1 MAMSSYWTKKVSYFS
16 TVTKANGETLN
27 ENHYDLMHPTIQQ
40 ICKTKTYSRRS
51 ELQQV
56 EHHKQEDTN
65 STDRHRQTMI
75 GEEQTKQ
82 TDLQEAD
89 KLGPNED

>member
-1 MAMSSYWTKKVSYFS
+1 
-16 TVTKANGETLN
+16 
-27 ENHYDLMHPTIQQ
+27 MHPTIQP

-56 EHHKQEDTN
+56 EYQKQEDKK
-65 STDRHRQTMI
+65 STERQRQTFI

-82 TDLQEAD
+82 NESLEAD
-89 KLGPNED
+89 KLGPKEDVSRLRDCTARQKHDEQNKRHNGRL